1 MFAPFFLLT
10 NNKKSTTFKMGDLM
24 NESVRKVL
32 IINPKGGCGKSTI
45 ATNLA
50 ALYAACGDVPTIMDY
65 DEQQSSMDWLSKRPE
80 SLPPIHGVKA
90 CRDYK
95 LSTYHLQ
102 RQVPRQ
108 TQTIIIDAPARPSH
122 EELVDMQR
130 GGISGIVIPLMPS
143 AYDTRALT
151 RALVELL
158 TITKGLAQSPRIG
171 VVLNRVRNRSRAT
184 QALME
189 YVDSISLPL
198 VASFYDR
205 QSFVVSAE
213 TGCGIVDMPQS
224 RVTDELL
231 SLYKLATWLREARPH
246 LRADS
251 AMDEH
256 KSSATSAIKKD
267 NVYPLMADR

>member
-1 MFAPFFLLT
+1 
-10 NNKKSTTFKMGDLM
+10 M
-24 NESVRKVL
+24 NDNVRKVL
-32 IINPKGGCGKSTI
+32 IINPKGGCGKTTL

-65 DEQQSSMDWLSKRPE
+65 DEQQSSMDWLSKRPD

-95 LSTYHLQ
+95 KSTYHLQ

-122 EELVDMQR
+122 EELIDMQR

-158 TITKGLAQSPRIG
+158 TITKGLDQSPRIG
-171 VVLNRVRNRSRAT
+171 VVLNRVRNRSRST
-184 QALME
+184 NNLME
-189 YVDSISLPL
+189 YVDSISLPMI
-198 VASFYDR
+198 ASFFDR

-213 TGCGIVDMPQS
+213 TGCGVVDMPQS

-231 SLYKLATWLREARPH
+231 GLYKLATWLREARPH
-246 LRADS
+246 LQSESEPDRGFS
-251 AMDEH
+251 QENNLKE
-256 KSSATSAIKKD
+256 KS
-267 NVYPLMADR
+267 NVYPFMLDRK

>member
-1 MFAPFFLLT
+1 
-10 NNKKSTTFKMGDLM
+10 M
-24 NESVRKVL
+24 NDNVRKVL
-32 IINPKGGCGKSTI
+32 IINPKGGCGKTTL

-65 DEQQSSMDWLSKRPE
+65 DEQQSSMDWLSKRPD

-90 CRDYK
+90 CRDYNK
-95 LSTYHLQ
+95 STYHLQ

-122 EELVDMQR
+122 EELIDMQR

-158 TITKGLAQSPRIG
+158 TITKGLDQSPRIG
-171 VVLNRVRNRSRAT
+171 VVLNRVRNRSRST
-184 QALME
+184 NSLME

-198 VASFYDR
+198 IASFFDR

-213 TGCGIVDMPQS
+213 TGCGVVDMPQS

-231 SLYKLATWLREARPH
+231 GLYKLATWLREARPH
-246 LRADS
+246 LQSESEPDRGFS
-251 AMDEH
+251 QGNTLKE
-256 KSSATSAIKKD
+256 KSNI
-267 NVYPLMADR
+267 YPFMVDRK

>member
-1 MFAPFFLLT
+1 M
-10 NNKKSTTFKMGDLM
+10 
-24 NESVRKVL
+24 SVNIRKVL
-32 IINPKGGCGKSTI
+32 IINPKGGCGKSTL

-95 LSTYHLQ
+95 TSTYHLK

-158 TITKGLAQSPRIG
+158 TITKGLDHSPRIG
-171 VVLNRVRNRSRAT
+171 VVLNRIRNRSRAT
-184 QALME
+184 QTLIE
-189 YVDSISLPL
+189 FVDSISLPL
-198 VASFYDR
+198 IASFHDR

-231 SLYKLATWLREARPH
+231 SLYKLATWLRESRPH
-246 LRADS
+246 LETDS
-251 AMDEH
+251 KPDLQERFLVAQSEE
-256 KSSATSAIKKD
+256 S
-267 NVYPLMADR
+267 NVYPFMLDR

>member
-1 MFAPFFLLT
+1 MMKE
-10 NNKKSTTFKMGDLM
+10 NI
-24 NESVRKVL
+24 RKVL
-32 IINPKGGCGKSTI
+32 IINPKGGCGKTTL

-50 ALYAACGDVPTIMDY
+50 ALYAACGDVPVIMDY
-65 DEQQSSMDWLSKRPE
+65 DEQQSSMDWLSKRPD

-95 LSTYHLQ
+95 RSTYHLQ

-122 EELVDMQR
+122 DELVDMQR

-158 TITKGLAQSPRIG
+158 TITKGLDQSPRIG

-184 QALME
+184 KTLID
-189 YVDSISLPL
+189 YVDSISLPMI
-198 VASFYDR
+198 ASFFDR

-213 TGCGIVDMPQS
+213 TGCGVVDMPQS

-231 SLYKLATWLREARPH
+231 GLYKLATWLREARPH
-246 LRADS
+246 LRSDS
-251 AMDEH
+251 EQDREYPLRN
-256 KSSATSAIKKD
+256 SLKD
-267 NVYPLMADR
+267 QSNVYPFLVDRK